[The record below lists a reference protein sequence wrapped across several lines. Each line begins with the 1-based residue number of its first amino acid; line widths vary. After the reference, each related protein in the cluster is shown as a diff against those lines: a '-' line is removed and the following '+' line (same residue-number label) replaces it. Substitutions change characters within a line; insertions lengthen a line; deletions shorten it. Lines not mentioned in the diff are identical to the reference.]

1 MKAIVHIGTEKTGT
15 SSIQLFLRKNRKALA
30 RQGYHFLQS
39 AGKTNNWMLPA
50 YCSVENRFSDFYRL
64 QSLATDQQLDEF
76 KEQFLN
82 EFEKELRSVAKNVHT
97 IVISSEHFHSRLR
110 SDAEMSNLQQ
120 FLSTYFEEIK
130 IVCYLRE
137 QAETCASWY
146 STSMK
151 SGSTYSFYEFVR
163 RCKPEIYYFNYFDI
177 LANWERYFG
186 FESLEVALFS
196 SKHFLNGDLLDD
208 FTARIDP
215 ALVGHLD
222 KAIRTV
228 NESIQPMGQALN
240 RAVNIAYP
248 SSSED
253 PDISEIRD
261 QCKDIIAERLTG
273 KGQQIDFLRREKIYQ
288 SFIESNEKLRQRY
301 FPSST
306 ILFTAPIEE
315 GFEENEID
323 ANFLETLSHIFRVL
337 EKQAKKPL
345 APEDYRRM
353 WSAVVISLRDIISV
367 PEGVKEGGV
376 EVILPEEDARVFV
389 RAANHVEWIDLTSA
403 ERLAQLARDVYPG
416 LPGINNKLGIYQQKR
431 NEKPKFEFMLTFHGE
446 TKPDL
451 APEEAEELTKRGV
464 AWVATL
470 DTPAGSPVRRVSET
484 STTVSKDS
492 VSHVQNPLLKGYTIF
507 KAESLEEAIA
517 IVEKSPHVEGGGYL
531 ELFQLREL

>member
-1 MKAIVHIGTEKTGT
+1 MGTEKTGT

-30 RQGYHFLQS
+30 RHGYHFLQS
-39 AGKTNNWMLPA
+39 AGKTNNWRLPA
-50 YCSVENRFSDFYRL
+50 FCSVENRFDDFYRL
-64 QSLATDQQLDEF
+64 QAIATDQQLDEF

-82 EFEKELRSVAKNVHT
+82 DFEKELRTVAKNVHT

-120 FLSTYFEEIK
+120 FLSTYFEEIQ

-163 RCKPEIYYFNYFDI
+163 RCKPESYYFNYFDI

-222 KAIRTV
+222 KAVRTV

-240 RAVNIAYP
+240 RALNIAYP
-248 SSSED
+248 LSNED

-261 QCKDIIAERLTG
+261 KCKDIIAKRLTG
-273 KGQQIDFLRREKIYQ
+273 KGQQTDFPRRKKIYQ
-288 SFIESNEKLRQRY
+288 SFIDSNEKLRQRH
-301 FPSST
+301 FPALKT
-306 ILFTAPIEE
+306 VFPPPVEE
-315 GFEENEID
+315 ELKDNEID
-323 ANFLETLSHIFRVL
+323 GRFLAVLTEIFGVL
-337 EKQAKKPL
+337 GEQGKKPIAQEAYL
-345 APEDYRRM
+345 QF
-353 WSAVVISLRDIISV
+353 WSAIVTSLKDILSV
-367 PEGVKEGGV
+367 QEGVKEGGK
-376 EVILPEEDARVFV
+376 EVVLSEDDAWTFW
-389 RAANHVEWIDLTSA
+389 RAAVHLEWADPANA
-403 ERLAQLARDVYPG
+403 ELLIKLANDINPEI
-416 LPGINNKLGIYQQKR
+416 PGIKRKLATYEQRR
-431 NEKPKFEFMLTFHGE
+431 NEKPRPEFMITFHG
-446 TKPDL
+446 DISRNRQ
-451 APEEAEELTKRGV
+451 PEEAEKMVVRLV
-464 AWVATL
+464 AWAATL
-470 DTPAGSPVRRVSET
+470 DTPAGSRVKRVGAT
-484 STTVSKDS
+484 STTIYKDNIKD
-492 VSHVQNPLLKGYTIF
+492 VDNPLLKGYAIF

-517 IVEKSPHVEGGGYL
+517 IAKRCPHIEEGGYL
-531 ELFQLREL
+531 DVFQLQQL